1 MRRAE
6 VAVVGAGIIGALAA
20 YELAKRGFGV
30 LLLDAKKEGAATLA
44 SAGMLAPY
52 PEGLSGELLEAG
64 LYGLR
69 TYPDLL
75 EELGGLG
82 KPVEAGFP
90 GSHVVALSKGEGE
103 AWAAHREARPLDAL
117 PYPVRGG
124 VGAWAFPGGYVH
136 PAALREALLQAFQ
149 ARGGVFLEAEVERV
163 APGRLFLPLGEEV
176 KARLILLAVG
186 AWGGRFGLK
195 VRPLRGE
202 ALLLEAPPPPAP
214 LFAGE
219 GYLLPREGGVYLGA
233 TGREGWGRGV
243 DLFGLRWLSDYGH
256 ERFPLLEE
264 ARFRGVLWGYRP
276 LGEVFVGEVDQGVYA
291 ATGHGRNGV
300 LLAPWTARRILE
312 LMGVKA

>member
-1 MRRAE
+1 MRVE

-20 YELAKRGFGV
+20 YELAKRGLEV

-52 PEGLSGELLEAG
+52 PEGLSGEMLEAG

-69 TYPDLL
+69 TYPGLL
-75 EELGGLG
+75 EELAGLG

-90 GSHVVALSKGEGE
+90 GTHVVALSRSEKE

-117 PYPVRGG
+117 PYSVRGG

-136 PAALREALLQAFQ
+136 PAALRETLLQAFQ
-149 ARGGVFLEAEVERV
+149 ARGGVFREGEVERV
-163 APGRLFLPLGEEV
+163 APGRLFLFGEEV
-176 KARLILLAVG
+176 KARRILLAVG

-202 ALLLEAPPPPAP
+202 ALLLQAPPPKAP

-233 TGREGWGRGV
+233 TSREGWGRGV

-264 ARFRGVLWGYRP
+264 ARLSGVVWGYRP

-300 LLAPWTARRILE
+300 LFAPWTARRILE
-312 LMGVKA
+312 LMGVKG

>member
-1 MRRAE
+1 MRAE
-6 VAVVGAGIIGALAA
+6 VAVVGAGIIGGLAA
-20 YELAKRGFGV
+20 YELVKRGLGV

-52 PEGLSGELLEAG
+52 PEGLSGEVLEAG
-64 LYGLR
+64 LYGLQA
-69 TYPDLL
+69 YPALL
-75 EELGGLG
+75 AELEAMGFR
-82 KPVEAGFP
+82 VEAAFG
-90 GSHVVALSKGEGE
+90 GTHVVALSQSEA
-103 AWAAHREARPLDAL
+103 AWAAHPEARPLGTL

-136 PAALREALLQAFQ
+136 PAALREALLLAFQ
-149 ARGGVFLEAEVERV
+149 ALGGVFLEAEVERA
-163 APGRLFLPLGEEV
+163 APGRLFLASGEEG
-176 KARLILLAVG
+176 KARRILLAVG

-202 ALLLEAPPPPAP
+202 ALLLEGPPPPAP

-233 TGREGWGRGV
+233 TSREGWEGGV
-243 DLFGLRWLSDYGH
+243 DLLGLRWLSDYGH
-256 ERFPLLEE
+256 ERFPLLEK
-264 ARFRGVLWGYRP
+264 ARLRGAVWGYRP

-300 LLAPWTARRILE
+300 LLAPWTAKRILE
-312 LMGVKA
+312 LLEVRA